1 MSAVTEQRT
10 ETGREAPAGRRGRA
24 FLSLFKA
31 LGRGWIRDRSQIFF
45 TILLPLMF
53 MVLLASVFGSGDT
66 AASRI
71 VAVGD
76 VAVLDGADPDEF
88 TVESAS
94 DLDAALAMLREGDAD
109 AAVVQDG
116 STVRIYPSATSST
129 SGAIASGRLSSLV
142 DDVNLEVLSA
152 AAPDEPVLATD
163 VEEADGGALQPI
175 QYLAPGILAWGVAIS
190 GVFGAAGTIV
200 DWKRDKLMRRLRLTP
215 ASVGTFLG
223 AKISVNLVV
232 AIVQTAVFLA
242 VAAVGF
248 GLQLSAWTWF
258 AVPLVLLGTF
268 AFLAI
273 GVVIGGIAQTSPAAA
288 GLSNL
293 VTMPMAFV
301 SGAFYPLALS
311 PQWVQWISYA
321 SPMRYLNEA
330 LQSVVVY
337 GESPAA
343 VLPQIGFLAVFA
355 VLVALVSWKTFK
367 FDEL

>member
-1 MSAVTEQRT
+1 MSLDTAEVRTEQRQG
-10 ETGREAPAGRRGRA
+10 TGGKAY
-24 FLSLFKA
+24 LSLFKA
-31 LGRGWIRDRSQIFF
+31 LGRGWLRDRSQIFF

-66 AASRI
+66 AASRV

-76 VAVLDGADPDEF
+76 VPVLEGADPDDF
-88 TVESAS
+88 TVTEAA

-109 AAVVQDG
+109 AAVAQDG
-116 STVRIYPSATSST
+116 TTVRIYPSATNST
-129 SGAIASGRLSSLV
+129 SGAIAAGNLSAMI
-142 DDVNLEVLSA
+142 DDVNVEVLSA
-152 AAPDEPVLATD
+152 AAPGEPVLTTE
-163 VEEADGGALQPI
+163 VEEADGGALKPI
-175 QYLAPGILAWGVAIS
+175 QYLAPGILAWGVAIA

-200 DWKRDKLMRRLRLTP
+200 DWKRDKLLRRLRLTP
-215 ASVGTFLG
+215 ASVRTFLG
-223 AKISVNLVV
+223 AKVSVNLVV
-232 AIVQTAVFLA
+232 AVGQTAVFLA
-242 VAAVGF
+242 VAALGF

-258 AVPLVLLGTF
+258 AVPLVLLGTL

-311 PQWVQWISYA
+311 PEWVQAISYL

-337 GESPAA
+337 GEPPSA
-343 VLPQIGFLAVFA
+343 VLPQIGFLAAFA
-355 VLVALVSWKTFK
+355 AIIALVSWKTFK

>member
-1 MSAVTEQRT
+1 MSVETAEART
-10 ETGREAPAGRRGRA
+10 ERPAGSGRKA
-24 FLSLFKA
+24 YLSLFKA

-66 AASRI
+66 AASRV

-76 VAVLDGADPDEF
+76 VAVLEGADPDDF
-88 TVESAS
+88 TVTEAT
-94 DLDAALAMLREGDAD
+94 DLDEALAVLRDGDAD

-116 STVRIYPSATSST
+116 ATVRIYPSATNAT
-129 SGAIASGRLSSLV
+129 SGAIAAGKLSALV
-142 DDVNLEVLSA
+142 DDVNVEVLSA
-152 AAPDEPVLATD
+152 AAPGEPVLQAE
-163 VEEADGGALQPI
+163 VEEADGGALKPI

-200 DWKRDKLMRRLRLTP
+200 DWKRDKLLRRLRLTP
-215 ASVGTFLG
+215 ASVRTFLG
-223 AKISVNLVV
+223 AKVSVNLVV
-232 AIVQTAVFLA
+232 AIGQTAVFLA
-242 VAAVGF
+242 VAALGF

-258 AVPLVLLGTF
+258 AVPLVLLGTL

-311 PQWVQWISYA
+311 PEWVQWISYA

-337 GESPAA
+337 GEPPSA
-343 VLPQIGFLAVFA
+343 VFPQIAFLAAFA
-355 VLVALVSWKTFK
+355 ALVALISWKTFK

>member
-1 MSAVTEQRT
+1 MSLDTAEVRT
-10 ETGREAPAGRRGRA
+10 ERTQGPRGRA
-24 FLSLFKA
+24 YLSLFKA

-76 VAVLDGADPDEF
+76 VAVLDGADTDEF
-88 TVESAS
+88 AVTVAS
-94 DLDAALAMLREGDAD
+94 DLDAALAMLRDGDAD

-116 STVRIYPSATSST
+116 STVRIYPSTTSST
-129 SGAIASGRLSSLV
+129 SGAIAEGRLSALV
-142 DDVNLEVLSA
+142 DDVNVEVLSA
-152 AAPDEPVLATD
+152 AAPGEPVLATE
-163 VEEADGGALQPI
+163 VEEADGGSLKPI

-200 DWKRDKLMRRLRLTP
+200 DWKRDKLLRRLRLTP
-215 ASVGTFLG
+215 ASVRTFLG
-223 AKISVNLVV
+223 AKVSVNLVV
-232 AIVQTAVFLA
+232 AVGQTAVFLT
-242 VAAVGF
+242 VAALGF

-258 AVPLVLLGTF
+258 AVPLVLLGTL

-311 PQWVQWISYA
+311 PEWVQAISYL

-337 GESPAA
+337 GEPPSA
-343 VLPQIGFLAVFA
+343 VLPQIGFLAAFA
-355 VLVALVSWKTFK
+355 LIVALVSWKTFK

>member
-1 MSAVTEQRT
+1 
-10 ETGREAPAGRRGRA
+10 
-24 FLSLFKA
+24 
-31 LGRGWIRDRSQIFF
+31 
-45 TILLPLMF
+45 MF

-66 AASRI
+66 AASRV

-76 VAVLDGADPDEF
+76 VAVLEGADPDDFAVTE
-88 TVESAS
+88 AA
-94 DLDAALAMLREGDAD
+94 DLDAALAMLRDGDAD

-116 STVRIYPSATSST
+116 TSVRIYPSATNST
-129 SGAIASGRLSSLV
+129 SGAIAAGNLSALV
-142 DDVNLEVLSA
+142 DDVNVEVLSA
-152 AAPDEPVLATD
+152 AAPGEPVLTTE
-163 VEEADGGALQPI
+163 VEEADGGALKPI

-200 DWKRDKLMRRLRLTP
+200 DWKRDKLLRRLRLTP
-215 ASVGTFLG
+215 ASVRTFLG
-223 AKISVNLVV
+223 AKVSVNLVV
-232 AIVQTAVFLA
+232 AVGQTAVFLA
-242 VAAVGF
+242 VAALGF

-258 AVPLVLLGTF
+258 AVPLVLLGTL

-273 GVVIGGIAQTSPAAA
+273 GVVVGGIAQTSPAAA

-293 VTMPMAFV
+293 VTMPMALV

-311 PQWVQWISYA
+311 PGWVQAVSYL

-337 GESPAA
+337 GEPPTA
-343 VLPQIGFLAVFA
+343 VLPQIGFLAAFA
-355 VLVALVSWKTFK
+355 AVVALFAWKTFK

>member
-1 MSAVTEQRT
+1 MSLDTAEVRAERRQG
-10 ETGREAPAGRRGRA
+10 TGGKAY
-24 FLSLFKA
+24 LSLFKA
-31 LGRGWIRDRSQIFF
+31 LGRGWLRDRSQIFF

-66 AASRI
+66 AASR
-71 VAVGD
+71 VAAVGD
-76 VAVLDGADPDEF
+76 VPVLEGANPDDFAVTEA
-88 TVESAS
+88 A

-109 AAVVQDG
+109 AALVQDG
-116 STVRIYPSATSST
+116 TTVRIYPSATNST
-129 SGAIASGRLSSLV
+129 SGAIAAGNLSAMI
-142 DDVNLEVLSA
+142 DDVNVEVLSA
-152 AAPDEPVLATD
+152 AAPGEPVLTTE
-163 VEEADGGALQPI
+163 VEEADGGALKPI
-175 QYLAPGILAWGVAIS
+175 QYLAPGILAWGVAIA

-200 DWKRDKLMRRLRLTP
+200 DWKRDKLLRRLRLTP
-215 ASVGTFLG
+215 ASVRTFLG
-223 AKISVNLVV
+223 AKVSVNLVV
-232 AIVQTAVFLA
+232 AVGQTAVFLA
-242 VAAVGF
+242 VAALGF

-258 AVPLVLLGTF
+258 AVPLVLLGTL

-311 PQWVQWISYA
+311 PEWVQAISYL

-337 GESPAA
+337 GEPPSA
-343 VLPQIGFLAVFA
+343 VLPQIGFLAAFA
-355 VLVALVSWKTFK
+355 AIIALVSWKTFK

>member
-1 MSAVTEQRT
+1 MSLDTAEVRT
-10 ETGREAPAGRRGRA
+10 ERTERSGGRA
-24 FLSLFKA
+24 YLSLFKA

-76 VAVLDGADPDEF
+76 VAVLDGADPDAF
-88 TVESAS
+88 TVTEAG
-94 DLDAALAMLREGDAD
+94 DLDEALAMLRDGDAD

-116 STVRIYPSATSST
+116 ATVRIYPSATNST
-129 SGAIASGRLSSLV
+129 SGAIAEGRLASLI
-142 DDVNLEVLSA
+142 DDVNVEVLSA
-152 AAPDEPVLATD
+152 AAPGEPVLETE
-163 VEEADGGALQPI
+163 VEEADGGSLRPI

-200 DWKRDKLMRRLRLTP
+200 DWKRDKLLRRLRLTP
-215 ASVGTFLG
+215 ASVRTFLG

-232 AIVQTAVFLA
+232 AVGQTAIFLA
-242 VAAVGF
+242 VAALGF
-248 GLQLSAWTWF
+248 GLRLSAWTWF
-258 AVPLVLLGTF
+258 AVPLVLLGTL

-311 PQWVQWISYA
+311 PEWVQAISYL

-337 GESPAA
+337 GEPPSA
-343 VLPQIGFLAVFA
+343 VLPQIGFLAAFA
-355 VLVALVSWKTFK
+355 AIVALVSWKTFK

>member
-1 MSAVTEQRT
+1 MSLDTAEVRT
-10 ETGREAPAGRRGRA
+10 ERTQGPRGRA
-24 FLSLFKA
+24 YLSLFKA

-76 VAVLDGADPDEF
+76 VAVLDGADTDEF
-88 TVESAS
+88 AVTEAS
-94 DLDAALAMLREGDAD
+94 DLDAALAMLRDGDAD

-116 STVRIYPSATSST
+116 STVRIYPSTTSST
-129 SGAIASGRLSSLV
+129 SGAIAEGRLSALV
-142 DDVNLEVLSA
+142 DDVNIEVLSA
-152 AAPDEPVLATD
+152 AAPGEPVLATE
-163 VEEADGGALQPI
+163 VEETDGGSLKPI

-200 DWKRDKLMRRLRLTP
+200 DWKRDKLLRRLRLTP
-215 ASVGTFLG
+215 ASVRTFLG
-223 AKISVNLVV
+223 AKVSVNLVV
-232 AIVQTAVFLA
+232 AVGQTAVFLA
-242 VAAVGF
+242 VAALGF

-258 AVPLVLLGTF
+258 AVPLVLLGTL

-311 PQWVQWISYA
+311 PEWVQAISYL

-337 GESPAA
+337 GEPPSA
-343 VLPQIGFLAVFA
+343 VLPQIGFLAAFA
-355 VLVALVSWKTFK
+355 LIVALISWKTFK

>member
-1 MSAVTEQRT
+1 MSLDTAEVRAERRQG
-10 ETGREAPAGRRGRA
+10 TGGKAY
-24 FLSLFKA
+24 LSLFKA
-31 LGRGWIRDRSQIFF
+31 LGRGWLRDRSQIFF

-66 AASRI
+66 AASRV

-76 VAVLDGADPDEF
+76 VPVLEGADPDDFAVTE
-88 TVESAS
+88 AA
-94 DLDAALAMLREGDAD
+94 DLDAALAMLRDGDAD
-109 AAVVQDG
+109 AAVAQDG
-116 STVRIYPSATSST
+116 TTVRIYPSATNST
-129 SGAIASGRLSSLV
+129 SGAIAAGNLSAMI
-142 DDVNLEVLSA
+142 DDVNVEVLSA
-152 AAPDEPVLATD
+152 AAPGEPVLTTE
-163 VEEADGGALQPI
+163 VEEADGGALKPI
-175 QYLAPGILAWGVAIS
+175 QYLAPGILAWGVAIA

-200 DWKRDKLMRRLRLTP
+200 DWKRDKLLRRLRLTP
-215 ASVGTFLG
+215 ASVRTFLG
-223 AKISVNLVV
+223 AKVSVNLVV
-232 AIVQTAVFLA
+232 AVGQTAVFLA
-242 VAAVGF
+242 VAALAF

-258 AVPLVLLGTF
+258 AVPLVLLGTL

-311 PQWVQWISYA
+311 PEWVQAISYL

-337 GESPAA
+337 GEPPSA
-343 VLPQIGFLAVFA
+343 VLPQIGFLAAFA
-355 VLVALVSWKTFK
+355 AIIALISWKTFK

>member
-1 MSAVTEQRT
+1 MSLDTAEVRT
-10 ETGREAPAGRRGRA
+10 ERTRAGGSRA
-24 FLSLFKA
+24 YASLIKA
-31 LGRGWIRDRSQIFF
+31 LGRGWLRDRSQVFF
-45 TILLPLMF
+45 TVLLPLMF

-66 AASRI
+66 AASRV

-76 VAVLDGADPDEF
+76 VPVLADADPDDF
-88 TVESAS
+88 TVTEAS

-116 STVRIYPSATSST
+116 TAVRIYPSSTNST
-129 SGAIASGRLSSLV
+129 SGAIAAGNLSALV
-142 DDVNLEVLSA
+142 DDVNVEVLSA
-152 AAPDEPVLATD
+152 AAPGEPVLSTE
-163 VEEADGGALQPI
+163 VEEADGGALRPI

-200 DWKRDKLMRRLRLTP
+200 DWKRDKLLRRLRLTP
-215 ASVGTFLG
+215 ASVKTFLG
-223 AKISVNLVV
+223 AKVSVNLMV
-232 AIVQTAVFLA
+232 AIGQAAVFLA
-242 VAAVGF
+242 VAALGF
-248 GLQLSAWTWF
+248 GLELSAWTWF
-258 AVPLVLLGTF
+258 AVPLVLLGTL

-311 PQWVQWISYA
+311 PQWVQWLSYA

-337 GESPAA
+337 GSPPSS
-343 VLPQIGFLAVFA
+343 VLPQIGFLAAFA
-355 VLVALVSWKTFK
+355 AVVALISWKTFK

>member
-1 MSAVTEQRT
+1 MTATAELKART
-10 ETGREAPAGRRGRA
+10 GTRGRA
-24 FLSLFKA
+24 YLSLFKA

-66 AASRI
+66 AASRV

-76 VAVLDGADPDEF
+76 AAVLDGADPDEL
-88 TVESAS
+88 TVTRVA

-109 AAVVQDG
+109 AAVLQDG
-116 STVRIYPSATSST
+116 DTVRIYPSATNST
-129 SGAIASGRLSSLV
+129 GGAIAEGRLTSLV
-142 DDVNLEVLSA
+142 DDVNVEVLSA
-152 AAPDEPVLATD
+152 AAPGEPVLATE
-163 VEEADGGALQPI
+163 VEEADGGTLQPI

-200 DWKRDKLMRRLRLTP
+200 DWKRDKLLRRLRLTP
-215 ASVGTFLG
+215 ASVKTFLG
-223 AKISVNLVV
+223 AKVSVNLVV
-232 AIVQTAVFLA
+232 AIGQTAVFLA
-242 VAAVGF
+242 VAALGF
-248 GLQLSAWTWF
+248 GLRLSAWTWF

-337 GESPAA
+337 GEPPTA
-343 VLPQIGFLAVFA
+343 VLPQIGFLAAFA
-355 VLVALVSWKTFK
+355 ALVALVSWKTFK

>member
-1 MSAVTEQRT
+1 MSLDTAETRT
-10 ETGREAPAGRRGRA
+10 ERPQGGGRRA
-24 FLSLFKA
+24 YLSLYKA

-53 MVLLASVFGSGDT
+53 MVLLASVFGGGDT

-76 VAVLDGADPDEF
+76 VAVLDGADPEVF
-88 TVESAS
+88 TVTGAS
-94 DLDAALAMLREGDAD
+94 DLDEALAMLREGDAD

-116 STVRIYPSATSST
+116 STVRIYPSATNST
-129 SGAIASGRLSSLV
+129 SGAIAAGNLSALV
-142 DDVNLEVLSA
+142 DDVNVEVLSA
-152 AAPDEPVLATD
+152 AAPNEPVLETD
-163 VEEADGGALQPI
+163 IEQADGGALKPI
-175 QYLAPGILAWGVAIS
+175 QYLAPGILAWGVAIT

-200 DWKRDKLMRRLRLTP
+200 DWKRDKLLRRLRLTP
-215 ASVGTFLG
+215 ASVGTFLS
-223 AKISVNLVV
+223 AKVSVNLTV
-232 AIVQTAVFLA
+232 AVGQTAVFLA
-242 VAAVGF
+242 VAALGF
-248 GLQLSAWTWF
+248 GLHLSAWTWF
-258 AVPLVLLGTF
+258 AVPLVLLGTL

-273 GVVIGGIAQTSPAAA
+273 GVVIGGVAQTSPAAA

-311 PQWVQWISYA
+311 PEWVQWISYA

-337 GESPAA
+337 GEPPSA

-355 VLVALVSWKTFK
+355 ALVALLSWKTFK

>member
-1 MSAVTEQRT
+1 MSLDTAEV
-10 ETGREAPAGRRGRA
+10 RA
-24 FLSLFKA
+24 ERAERSGSRAYLSLFKA

-76 VAVLDGADPDEF
+76 VAVLDGADPDAF
-88 TVESAS
+88 TVVEAF
-94 DLDAALAMLREGDAD
+94 DLDEALAMMRDGDAD

-116 STVRIYPSATSST
+116 ATVRIYPSATNST
-129 SGAIASGRLSSLV
+129 SGAIAEGKLSALV
-142 DDVNLEVLSA
+142 DDVNVEVLSA
-152 AAPDEPVLATD
+152 AAPGEPVLETE
-163 VEEADGGALQPI
+163 VEEADGGALRPI

-200 DWKRDKLMRRLRLTP
+200 DWKRDKLLRRLRLTP
-215 ASVGTFLG
+215 ASVRTFLG
-223 AKISVNLVV
+223 AKVSVNLVV
-232 AIVQTAVFLA
+232 AVGQTAVFLA
-242 VAAVGF
+242 VAALGF

-258 AVPLVLLGTF
+258 AVPLVLLGTL

-311 PQWVQWISYA
+311 PEWVQAISYL

-337 GESPAA
+337 GEPPSA
-343 VLPQIGFLAVFA
+343 VLPQIGFLAAFA
-355 VLVALVSWKTFK
+355 AIVALVSWKTFK

>member
-1 MSAVTEQRT
+1 MSLDTAEART
-10 ETGREAPAGRRGRA
+10 ERPQGSGRRA
-24 FLSLFKA
+24 YVSLFKA
-31 LGRGWIRDRSQIFF
+31 MGRGWIRDRSQIFF

-53 MVLLASVFGSGDT
+53 MVLLASVFGSGDS
-66 AASRI
+66 APSR
-71 VAVGD
+71 VLAVGD
-76 VAVLDGADPDEF
+76 DTGILAYAEPGDFEVTHVPDLDTALAMMREGEG
-88 TVESAS
+88 
-94 DLDAALAMLREGDAD
+94 DAAL
-109 AAVVQDG
+109 VQEAG
-116 STVRIYPSATSST
+116 EIRIYPSATNST
-129 SGAIASGRLSSLV
+129 SGAIAAGNLSALV
-142 DDVNLEVLSA
+142 DDVNVEVLSA
-152 AAPDEPVLATD
+152 AAPDVPVLATE
-163 VEEADGGALQPI
+163 VEQADDGALQPI

-200 DWKRDKLMRRLRLTP
+200 DWKRDKLLRRLRLTP

-223 AKISVNLVV
+223 AKVSVNLTV
-232 AIVQTAVFLA
+232 AVGQTAVFLA
-242 VAAVGF
+242 VAAAGF
-248 GLQLSAWTWF
+248 GLHLSAWTWF
-258 AVPLVLLGTF
+258 AVPLVLLGTL

-311 PQWVQWISYA
+311 PEWVQWISYA

-337 GESPAA
+337 GEPPSA
-343 VLPQIGFLAVFA
+343 VLPQIAFLAAFA
-355 VLVALVSWKTFK
+355 ALVALVSWKTFK

>member
-1 MSAVTEQRT
+1 MST
-10 ETGREAPAGRRGRA
+10 ETAAAPERTRPGGARA
-24 FLSLFKA
+24 YLALVKA
-31 LGRGWIRDRSQIFF
+31 LGRGWLRDRSQIFF

-53 MVLLASVFGSGDT
+53 MVLLASVFGSGDA

-76 VAVLDGADPDEF
+76 VPVLADADPDDF
-88 TVESAS
+88 DVTAAA
-94 DLDAALAMLREGDAD
+94 DLDEALALLRAGDAD

-116 STVRIYPSATSST
+116 EEVRIYPSATNST
-129 SGAIASGRLSSLV
+129 SGAIAAGNLSALV
-142 DDVNLEVLSA
+142 DDVNVEVLSA
-152 AAPDEPVLATD
+152 AAPGEPVLTTE
-163 VEEADGGALQPI
+163 VEEADGGALRPI
-175 QYLAPGILAWGVAIS
+175 QYLAPGILAWGIAIS

-200 DWKRDKLMRRLRLTP
+200 DWKRDKLLRRLRLTP
-215 ASVGTFLG
+215 ASVRTFLG
-223 AKISVNLVV
+223 AKVSVNLVV
-232 AIVQTAVFLA
+232 AVVQAAIFLA

-248 GLQLSAWTWF
+248 GLELSAWTWF
-258 AVPLVLLGTF
+258 AVPLVLLGTLT
-268 AFLAI
+268 FLAI

-311 PQWVQWISYA
+311 PEWVQWISYL

-330 LQSVVVY
+330 LQAVVVY
-337 GESPAA
+337 GEAPTA
-343 VLPQIGFLAVFA
+343 VLPQAGFLAAFA
-355 VLVALVSWKTFK
+355 VVVALVSWKTFK

>member
-1 MSAVTEQRT
+1 MSLDTAEART
-10 ETGREAPAGRRGRA
+10 GLPAGAGSGA
-24 FLSLFKA
+24 FASLFKA

-53 MVLLASVFGSGDT
+53 MVLLASVFGGGDA

-76 VAVLDGADPDEF
+76 VAVLDGADPDDF
-88 TVESAS
+88 TVTRAA
-94 DLDAALAMLREGDAD
+94 DLDEALAILREGDAD

-116 STVRIYPSATSST
+116 ATVRIYPSATNST
-129 SGAIASGRLSSLV
+129 SGAIAAGNLSALV
-142 DDVNLEVLSA
+142 DDVNVEVLSA
-152 AAPDEPVLATD
+152 AAPGTPVLETE
-163 VEEADGGALQPI
+163 VEEADGGALKPI
-175 QYLAPGILAWGVAIS
+175 QYLAPGILAWGVAIA

-200 DWKRDKLMRRLRLTP
+200 DWKRDKLLRRLRLTP
-215 ASVGTFLG
+215 ASVRTFLG
-223 AKISVNLVV
+223 AKVSVNLVV
-232 AIVQTAVFLA
+232 ALGQTAVFLA
-242 VAAVGF
+242 VAALGF
-248 GLQLSAWTWF
+248 GLELSAWTWF
-258 AVPLVLLGTF
+258 AAPLVLLGTA

-311 PQWVQWISYA
+311 PEWVQWLSYA

-330 LQSVVVY
+330 LQAVVVY
-337 GESPAA
+337 GEPPTA
-343 VLPQIGFLAVFA
+343 VLPQIGFLAAFA
-355 VLVALVSWKTFK
+355 AAVALVSWKTFK

>member
-1 MSAVTEQRT
+1 MSVDTAQVRT
-10 ETGREAPAGRRGRA
+10 ERPQGRGGSA

-53 MVLLASVFGSGDT
+53 MVLLASVFGSAGDSV
-66 AASRI
+66 SRV

-76 VAVLDGADPDEF
+76 VAVLDGADPDDF
-88 TVESAS
+88 TVTEAA
-94 DLDAALAMLREGDAD
+94 DLDEALVMLREGDAD

-116 STVRIYPSATSST
+116 DTVRIYPSSTNST
-129 SGAIASGRLSSLV
+129 SGAIAAGSLSALV
-142 DDVNLEVLSA
+142 DDVNVEALSA
-152 AAPDEPVLATD
+152 AAPGAPVLSTEI
-163 VEEADGGALQPI
+163 EEADGGSLRPI
-175 QYLAPGILAWGVAIS
+175 QYLAPGILAWGVAIA

-200 DWKRDKLMRRLRLTP
+200 DWKRDKLLRRLRLTP

-223 AKISVNLVV
+223 AKVSVNLVV
-232 AIVQTAVFLA
+232 AVGQTAVFLA
-242 VAAVGF
+242 VAALGF

-258 AVPLVLLGTF
+258 AVPLVLLGTLS
-268 AFLAI
+268 FLAI

-311 PQWVQWISYA
+311 PEWVQWLSYL

-337 GESPAA
+337 GEPPSEVLSQIAFLAIFAA
-343 VLPQIGFLAVFA
+343 V
-355 VLVALVSWKTFK
+355 VALFSWKTFK